1 VTDID
6 MYWSF
11 RSPYS
16 YLATPGA
23 VALQDEYAVRV
34 HLRPVLP
41 IAIRD
46 PDFFSPANARRARYI
61 QLDWPRRAQM
71 MGMSDAWPSPDPVVQ
86 DLATF
91 EISPDQP
98 YIHRLTHL
106 GVEAERRGAG
116 LAFAKE
122 VSHLLFG
129 GVKGWDQGDHLAKA
143 AARAGLDL
151 ADMDRAISDPSSH
164 ADEVTANQEA
174 LDQAGHWGVP
184 TFVYNAEPFFGEDR
198 IGTLAWRLEKD
209 GVQRRR

>member
-1 VTDID
+1 MTDID

-46 PDFFSPANARRARYI
+46 RDFFSPANARRARYI

-71 MGMSDAWPSPDPVVQ
+71 MGMSDAWPSPDPIVQ

-98 YIHRLTHL
+98 YIYRLTHL

-129 GVKGWDQGDHLAKA
+129 GVKGWDQDDHLAKA
-143 AARAGLDL
+143 VARAGLDL
-151 ADMDRAISDPSSH
+151 AELDEAATAEAT
-164 ADEVTANQEA
+164 ADSRESASRSKA
-174 LDQAGHWGVP
+174 A
-184 TFVYNAEPFFGEDR
+184 
-198 IGTLAWRLEKD
+198 
-209 GVQRRR
+209 

>member
-71 MGMSDAWPSPDPVVQ
+71 MGMSNAWPSPDPIVQ

-98 YIHRLTHL
+98 YIYRLTHL

-116 LAFAKE
+116 LTFAKE

-129 GVKGWDQGDHLAKA
+129 GVKGWDQDDHLAKA
-143 AARAGLDL
+143 VARAGLDL

-184 TFVYNAEPFFGEDR
+184 TFVYNGEPFFGEDR

-209 GVQRRR
+209 GLQRRR